1 MLIHCAYLVNL
12 DSIILMPKDGLP
24 WSKLLVNLASSS
36 FSNIRLNCVLIL
48 IKSTLFVLVSNSKLM
63 PFSL

>member
-12 DSIILMPKDGLP
+12 DSTILTPKDGLP
-24 WSKLLVNLASSS
+24 WSKLLVNLAPSS
-36 FSNIRLNCVLIL
+36 FSNIRLNFLLIL
-48 IKSTLFVLVSNSKLM
+48 IKSTLFALVSNSKLM